1 MTYIKFTS
9 SLYAKMTEEIEQLAM
24 TSDNILQR
32 AERSYFVVEHTLEE
46 LKDFIIPYDFK
57 DSHEEIKFFKEIKPM
72 FLKELIY
79 YMEVFQIEA
88 WKPPVGRADEIA
100 HYGLGA
106 KRVDFYLKRY
116 NELYTY
122 YRKGSIINDERYF
135 LRKETAPALITPIS
149 FSDMDP
155 RFSTVY
161 SFHFAKMQAYEQFSN
176 YLLQCVYRLEHPG
189 AEQMKDSGNKS
200 RNVWTDSKADL
211 IELAYGIY
219 ARGSVNHGK
228 AEIKEIITALE
239 VIFNV
244 NLGNFYRTFQNLRIR
259 KKNRTPYWDAAK
271 NDLIRTM
278 DNADLTDF

>member
-1 MTYIKFTS
+1 MNEA
-9 SLYAKMTEEIEQLAM
+9 LEALAM
-24 TSDNILQR
+24 TSENILQR
-32 AERSYFVVEHTLEE
+32 AERSYHVVEHTLGE
-46 LKDFIIPYDFK
+46 LKEYIIPYIFK
-57 DSHEEIKFFKEIKPM
+57 DESEEIKFFKEIKPM

-79 YMEVFQIEA
+79 YMEVFQVEA

-106 KRVDFYLKRY
+106 RRVDFYFKRY

-122 YRKGSIINDERYF
+122 YRKGSCENDEHYF
-135 LRKETAPALITPIS
+135 LRKQTGPGLITPIS
-149 FSDMDP
+149 LSDMDP

-161 SFHFAKMQAYEQFSN
+161 SFHFSKIQAYEQFSN
-176 YLLQCVYRLEHPG
+176 YLQQCVYRLEHPG
-189 AEQMKDSGNKS
+189 MEQAKDESKKS
-200 RNVWTDSKADL
+200 HNIWTDSKADL

-228 AEIKEIITALE
+228 ADIKEIITALE
-239 VIFNV
+239 IIFNV

-271 NDLIRTM
+271 NDLIKIM
-278 DNADLTDF
+278 DNTDLTHL